1 MNLIEAAND
10 IENVKDD
17 VLLAILNGQ
26 LPQDDPNARFPSVV
40 AMAEVERRTQVRKS
54 DQAQLAAMEQPK
66 ESVAENVANNY
77 FAGMNPQ
84 SMMMSPEDSVA
95 SPEEIMMNLQN
106 SVMNNQMAGIPSEVD
121 SMVNENVNPP
131 SGLRQDI
138 VMPETM
144 QMAAGGGLVG
154 YQEGGPT
161 EERGIFGN
169 ISDAAGGVVDYVKEN
184 PLQAASIGLMFIP
197 GIGLASAGIKGLQ
210 GLNAL
215 SKTKSLGG
223 LAKKGIQSTFS
234 RPIKGLEQARGYR
247 GQRPATKKMTAKEYA
262 ETKFG
267 EKLTPKQVAEKLT
280 KKEKEDIIAG
290 RYDTKLDAGR
300 VFPEGSP
307 QFQMGQNLR
316 ADGKGVLEKGAREYS
331 PLRAGTTA
339 AIGGTGLMMLGQPD
353 DPKSNDS
360 IDDPSPSLAPAP
372 NLDPIPEQ
380 KGLSQQQGLDIAKLG
395 GIVLGSRNMTDLG
408 EGITKLAE
416 NISDRRSTEGLS
428 EAQKALYEVQ
438 TDKMQTDIDNLPID
452 QLEASLKFQQKL
464 LEQEAIT
471 DDPVKYA
478 EALSTYQALY
488 ERYNELIG
496 VVTPNEA
503 KSATA
508 RLGLNP
514 NASITDSAI

>member
-26 LPQDDPNARFPSVV
+26 LPEGDPNSRFPSVV
-40 AMAEVERRTQVRKS
+40 AMTEVKRRTQVRKS

-66 ESVAENVANNY
+66 ETVAENLANNY

-106 SVMNNQMAGIPSEVD
+106 SVMNNQMAGIPSEVG
-121 SMVNENVNPP
+121 SMVDENVNPA

-380 KGLSQQQGLDIAKLG
+380 KGLSQQQGLDIAQLG
-395 GIVLGSRNMTDLG
+395 GTILSSRNMSDLG

-428 EAQKALYEVQ
+428 EAQQALYEVQ
-438 TDKMQTDIDNLPID
+438 TAKAQADIDNLPID
-452 QLEASLKFQQKL
+452 QLEASLKFQQDL
-464 LEQEAIT
+464 LEQDEIKEDA
-471 DDPVKYA
+471 VKYA
-478 EALSTYQALY
+478 EALSTYKALY
-488 ERYNELIG
+488 ARYNELIG
-496 VVTPNEA
+496 VNLPTKE

>member
-106 SVMNNQMAGIPSEVD
+106 SVMNNQMAGIPSEVG
-121 SMVNENVNPP
+121 SMVDENVNPA

-154 YQEGGPT
+154 YQEGGAT

-169 ISDAAGGVVDYVKEN
+169 ISDAASQGVILTKN
-184 PLQAASIGLMFIP
+184 
-197 GIGLASAGIKGLQ
+197 IGLASAGIRGLQ

-215 SKTKSLGG
+215 SKSKSLGS
-223 LAKKGIQSTFS
+223 LAKKGIQATFS
-234 RPIKGLEQARGYR
+234 KPIKGLEQARGYR
-247 GQRPATKKMTAKEYA
+247 GKGPATKKMTAKEYA

-380 KGLSQQQGLDIAKLG
+380 KGLSQQQGLDIAQLG
-395 GIVLGSRNMTDLG
+395 GTILSSRNMSDLG

-514 NASITDSAI
+514 NASITDAAT

>member
-26 LPQDDPNARFPSVV
+26 LPEGDPNSRFPSVV
-40 AMAEVERRTQVRKS
+40 AMTEVKRRTQVRKS

-66 ESVAENVANNY
+66 ETVAENLANNY

-106 SVMNNQMAGIPSEVD
+106 SVMNNQMAGIPSEVG
-121 SMVNENVNPP
+121 SMVDENVNPA
-131 SGLRQDI
+131 SSLRQDI

-154 YQEGGPT
+154 YQEGGAT
-161 EERGIFGN
+161 EERGIFGSV
-169 ISDAAGGVVDYVKEN
+169 SDAAGGLVDYVKEN

-353 DPKSNDS
+353 ADTKSNDPV
-360 IDDPSPSLAPAP
+360 DLSPSSAPAP
-372 NLDPIPEQ
+372 ELDTIPEQ
-380 KGLSQQQGLDIAKLG
+380 KGLSQQQGLDIAQLG
-395 GIVLGSRNMTDLG
+395 GTILSSRNMSDLG

-428 EAQKALYEVQ
+428 EAQQALYEVQ
-438 TDKMQTDIDNLPID
+438 TAKAQADIDNLPID
-452 QLEASLKFQQKL
+452 QLEASLKFQQDL
-464 LEQEAIT
+464 LEQDEIKEDA
-471 DDPVKYA
+471 VKYA
-478 EALSTYQALY
+478 EALSTYKALY
-488 ERYNELIG
+488 ARYNELIG
-496 VVTPNEA
+496 VNLPTKE